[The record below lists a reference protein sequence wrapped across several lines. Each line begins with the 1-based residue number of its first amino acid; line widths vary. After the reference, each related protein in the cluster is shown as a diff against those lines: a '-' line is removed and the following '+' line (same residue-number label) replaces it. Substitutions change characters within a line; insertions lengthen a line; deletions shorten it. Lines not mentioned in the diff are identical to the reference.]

1 MLHMKVTCV
10 HTVGLYSWLQS
21 LIFLTHCPN
30 ILPKYN
36 FQLGA
41 AMAKIS
47 IGETLF
53 PQACNYSV
61 FRGVRD
67 LPSEARAAYISKFV

>member
-41 AMAKIS
+41 AMAEIS

-53 PQACNYSV
+53 P
-61 FRGVRD
+61 
-67 LPSEARAAYISKFV
+67 